1 MKHRREDVEALYPIK
16 TISAIA
22 TNEDWFNQLAHKSMV
37 SAHTRD

>member
-1 MKHRREDVEALYPIK
+1 MKHRREDIEALYPIK

-22 TNEDWFNQLAHKSMV
+22 TNDDWFNQLDHKSMV